1 MAQASGRMVGLA
13 LLCVALGA
21 SSARS
26 QDVAEAARQ
35 ERERKA
41 ARPKDPHHIY
51 TEEDLKRA
59 KILTPEDDARV
70 VSRKATT
77 PAPHEQGQQPQVA
90 EERRENPSVGETAQ
104 RYRDE
109 KVARQVEQ
117 VAKKKKE
124 EKSGYPLELPGVTLA
139 EPKSVVQPNI
149 GSLREDEL
157 RTGKR
162 ASASAPMAGSHSRIS
177 PFALRSPLA
186 PVDVQPAGLGPLAV
200 VGISVRKAQVL
211 PGDSWWKLA
220 QRYLGRG
227 SRWQELRQLNPGLSR
242 DPNWLAAGA
251 TVFVPDL
258 TPARGSPLGPQIT
271 VQAGDT
277 LWSLAREQLGCAQS
291 WPALA
296 AANPHVTNYKRLQIG
311 TKLSFPGSQQRGCAN
326 SMRLSTRN

>member
-1 MAQASGRMVGLA
+1 MAQVSRRMVGLT
-13 LLCVALGA
+13 LLCVALGV

-41 ARPKDPHHIY
+41 ARAKNPQHIY

-70 VSRKATT
+70 VSRKAGT
-77 PAPHEQGQQPQVA
+77 PVPQEAGQQPQMA
-90 EERRENPSVGETAQ
+90 EDQNPSLGEVSQ
-104 RYRDE
+104 RYHE
-109 KVARQVEQ
+109 QQAAPQVEQ
-117 VAKKKKE
+117 VAKKTKE
-124 EKSGYPLELPGVTLA
+124 EKSRYPLELPGLTLA
-139 EPKSVVQPNI
+139 APKPVVQPKI

-162 ASASAPMAGSHSRIS
+162 TSSVAPMASSHLRIS
-177 PFALRSPLA
+177 PFAPRNLVA
-186 PVDVQPAGLGPLAV
+186 PADVQPVRPLVVVAG
-200 VGISVRKAQVL
+200 SVRKERVL

-220 QRYLGRG
+220 QRCLGKG
-227 SRWQELRQLNPGLSR
+227 SRWQELWRMNPGLSQN
-242 DPNWLAAGA
+242 PGWLAAGA
-251 TVFVPDL
+251 MVFVPEL
-258 TPARGSPLGPQIT
+258 KLARGSAPGPRII

-296 AANPHVTNYKRLQIG
+296 VANPQVTNYKNLQIG
-311 TKLSFPGSQQRGCAN
+311 TKLRFPGGQQHRCAK
-326 SMRLSTRN
+326 SMHLSERN

>member
-1 MAQASGRMVGLA
+1 MAQVSRRMVGLA

-41 ARPKDPHHIY
+41 ARAKIPLHIY

-70 VSRKATT
+70 VSHKAAT
-77 PAPHEQGQQPQVA
+77 PLPQEEGQLPQVA
-90 EERRENPSVGETAQ
+90 EEQRENPSLREVSQ
-104 RYRDE
+104 RYRE
-109 KVARQVEQ
+109 QKAAHQVEQ

-124 EKSGYPLELPGVTLA
+124 EKSRYPLELPGLTLA
-139 EPKSVVQPNI
+139 APKPVVQPNI

-157 RTGKR
+157 QTGKR
-162 ASASAPMAGSHSRIS
+162 TSSIAPMASSHSRIS
-177 PFALRSPLA
+177 PFAPRNPVA
-186 PVDVQPAGLGPLAV
+186 PVDVQPVRPLVIMASS
-200 VGISVRKAQVL
+200 IRKEQVL
-211 PGDSWWKLA
+211 PGDSWWKLS
-220 QRYLGRG
+220 QRYLGQG
-227 SRWQELRQLNPGLSR
+227 SRWQELWRLNPGLSR

-251 TVFVPDL
+251 TVFVPEL
-258 TPARGSPLGPQIT
+258 TPAPGPRVT

-296 AANPHVTNYKRLQIG
+296 AANPQVKNYKRLQIG
-311 TKLSFPGSQQRGCAN
+311 AKLSFPSGQQHGCAN
-326 SMRLSTRN
+326 SMRLSARN